1 MHCARQGSTPLRS
14 TYLPDGSARRRR
26 DPPERDAGRSVGL
39 SRLQRD
45 IRSSAQLTTISRFAQ
60 DWQGVESGP
69 DATRD
74 TRSMASANLNV
85 VRSLYAEWE
94 GGDYSSVEWA
104 HSDIEYVV
112 ADGPSPGT
120 WRGLAALAEHFR
132 DWLNAWEDLRSEA
145 EEYRELD
152 DERVLVLVRFGG
164 RGKTSSLELGDIAP
178 KGAALYH
185 VHDGTVT
192 KLVTYFDGNQ
202 ALADLGLEK

>member
-1 MHCARQGSTPLRS
+1 VRKAEYFRHRA
-14 TYLPDGSARRRR
+14 
-26 DPPERDAGRSVGL
+26 DALQAAGL
-39 SRLQRD
+39 GE
-45 IRSSAQLTTISRFAQ
+45 A
-60 DWQGVESGP
+60 
-69 DATRD
+69 
-74 TRSMASANLNV
+74 MSANLDL
-85 VRSLYAEWE
+85 VRSIYAAHER
-94 GGDYSSVEWA
+94 GDYSSVEWA

-120 WRGLAALAEHFR
+120 WRGLAAVAEHFR

-185 VHDGTVT
+185 VRDSTVT